1 MRTLILL
8 RHGEAERRAASGR
21 DVDRALTSAGLA
33 AAAAAGEGLARQ
45 GLRPDLALV
54 SAARRAQSTWET
66 ARGAWAPDVP
76 PCAVRPDL
84 YEAAAAD
91 LLAAAEGEGAD
102 MVLVVAHNPGLHE
115 LAARLAG
122 ADPLAARG
130 FAPAT
135 AAAFA
140 RGPEGWR
147 PLAWRTP
154 ASEPTR

>member
-21 DVDRALTSAGLA
+21 DVDRLLAAAGAAAATAVAAGLA
-33 AAAAAGEGLARQ
+33 RE

-54 SAARRAQSTWET
+54 SAARRAQSTWEA
-66 ARGAWAPDVP
+66 ARGAWSPVP

-84 YEAAAAD
+84 YEAAADA

-102 MVLVVAHNPGLHE
+102 TVLVVAHNPGLHE

-122 ADPLAARG
+122 ADPFAARG

-140 RGPEGWR
+140 REPGGWR
-147 PLAWRTP
+147 PLVWRTP